1 MIDEGLVSNIVKLLY
16 LKMGGFVPS
25 PFRGGEGRG

>member
-25 PFRGGEGRG
+25 PLRGG